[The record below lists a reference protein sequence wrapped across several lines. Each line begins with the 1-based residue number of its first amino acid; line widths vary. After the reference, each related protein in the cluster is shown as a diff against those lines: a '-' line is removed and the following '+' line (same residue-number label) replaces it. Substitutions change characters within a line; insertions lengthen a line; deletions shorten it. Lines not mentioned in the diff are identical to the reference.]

1 MVPIMRGLFIGGP
14 VGTPFKSVP
23 QSLLIGSGRSPADE
37 VIVMAKHKQKQTP
50 KTQVN
55 ALEQINLNAAG
66 IDIGAE
72 EVWVAVPPD
81 RDEQSVRTFPT
92 FTADLQRLADW
103 LKACRIETV
112 AMEATG
118 VYWIPLYETLEEG
131 GFEVYLVNARH
142 LKNVSGRKTDVLD
155 CQWIQQ
161 LHTYGLLSASFRPPE
176 QIVAL
181 RSLVRHRE
189 TLVQARSTHIQ
200 HMQKALTVMNLRLTN
215 VLSDITGVTGMK
227 ILRAIIA
234 GERNPQVLAQ
244 FRDDRCAKSEA
255 EITKSL
261 EGHYKP
267 EQVFILQQAV
277 ELYDFYD
284 RQLERCDAQLE
295 ALYRQFGPPQDP
307 GTPPP
312 TPHTRKRRKNQ
323 AYFDLAP
330 ALYRLT
336 GGVDLTQVDGVDELT
351 IQKVLSEIGTDMS
364 KWPTEKHFTSWL
376 RLCPNNRVTGGKVK
390 QTGVQPTQNRASTA
404 LRVAAAS
411 LHHSDSALGAFYRR
425 IRARSGAPAAVTATA
440 HKLARIIYAMLKD
453 RKPYQDV
460 GAHYYEQQYRV
471 RVLRN
476 LNRQAAR
483 LGFRLEPATLA
494 SGKEVS

>member
-1 MVPIMRGLFIGGP
+1 MSKRKQVQ
-14 VGTPFKSVP
+14 K
-23 QSLLIGSGRSPADE
+23 
-37 VIVMAKHKQKQTP
+37 AKVR
-50 KTQVN
+50 VN
-55 ALEQINLNAAG
+55 ALEQINRNAAG

-72 EVWVAVPPD
+72 EVYVAVPPD
-81 RDEQSVRTFPT
+81 RDEQSVQSFPT

-103 LKACRIETV
+103 LLRCGIETV

-118 VYWIPLYETLEEG
+118 VYWIPLYEILEAR

-176 QIVAL
+176 QIVAI

-189 TLVQARSTHIQ
+189 MLVQSRSSHIQ

-227 ILRAIIA
+227 IIRAILA
-234 GERNPQVLAQ
+234 GERNPQRLAAL
-244 FRDDRCAKSEA
+244 REAGCKKSEA
-255 EITKSL
+255 EIVKSL
-261 EGHYKP
+261 EGYYKP
-267 EQVFILQQAV
+267 EQVFILRQAV

-284 RQLERCDAQLE
+284 QQVQRCDAELE
-295 ALYRQFGPPQDP
+295 TLYHQFGPPEDP

-312 TPHTRKRRKNQ
+312 APRTQTRRKNQ
-323 AYFDLAP
+323 AHFELAP
-330 ALYRLT
+330 ALYRMS
-336 GGVDLTQVDGVDELT
+336 GGVDLTQIDGVDALT
-351 IQKVLSEIGTDMS
+351 IQKVLSETGTDMS
-364 KWPTEKHFTSWL
+364 KWPTDKHFSSWL
-376 RLCPNNRVTGGKVK
+376 HLCPNNKITGGKVK

-453 RKPYQDV
+453 RKPYHDL
-460 GAHYYEQQYRV
+460 GALSYEQLYRE

-476 LNRQAAR
+476 LNRQATR
-483 LGFRLEPATLA
+483 LGFRLEPADTA
-494 SGKEVS
+494 PG